1 MGSFLKVIGDD
12 DYALERTFGSAP
24 AECDNFKGNGLQ
36 AHYHLGMSGRSA
48 TAIKGVNQNGR
59 CTTINYKA

>member
-36 AHYHLGMSGRSA
+36 AHYHMGMSGRSA
-48 TAIKGVNQNGR
+48 TAIKE
-59 CTTINYKA
+59 